1 MLTVMRRSYRP
12 ALIVRITLIFLL
24 GFVAIFIAMQTHFW
38 LVSIWI
44 ALLIILLIIE
54 LILFHE
60 RSAKA
65 LKNFLLSIKQDDL
78 SNIYTSD
85 EPDEYIREAYTTLQQ
100 KIIALRSSKEA
111 NHHFLSAL
119 VDHINIA
126 LISLDDQN
134 KIHLINNATKELFS
148 IPRIRDL
155 KPLEKIDKH
164 LAEAI
169 REVHSGES
177 QVMKIIRNGEMLNL
191 LMRTSEFHI
200 QNNYYKL
207 VSFQNIKTELEEKE
221 IESWQKL
228 VRVLTHEIMNSAIPI
243 TNLISVINE
252 LVLDE
257 KGKPRS
263 VKEMS
268 EQDSSDLKDCLMTI
282 ENRSKGLVNFVKAT
296 KSLTHIPTP
305 AFKTVYVSDLFSR
318 VHTLLKPKLMKNNIR
333 FETRILPRGLQIQID
348 FELIE
353 QVLINLMLNAIDAV
367 KGCADSNISL
377 LAFQKGD
384 FHTCIEIEDNGH
396 GIEESVMDQIFVPYF
411 TTKKHGSG
419 IGLSL
424 ARQIMGLHKGKIKV
438 SSIAGS
444 GTSVVLVF

>member
-1 MLTVMRRSYRP
+1 MKRSYRP

-24 GFVAIFIAMQTHFW
+24 GFIAIYIAMQTYFW
-38 LVSIWI
+38 LVSLWI
-44 ALLIILLIIE
+44 ALLVILLIIE
-54 LILFHE
+54 LIRFHE

-85 EPDEYIREAYTTLQQ
+85 EPDEQIREAYATLQQ
-100 KIIALRSSKEA
+100 KIISLRSSKEA

-119 VDHINIA
+119 VDHVNVA

-134 KIHLINNATKELFS
+134 RIHLINNAAKELFS

-164 LAEAI
+164 FAKAI

-177 QVMKIIRNGEMLNL
+177 RVLKIIRNGEMLNL
-191 LMRTSEFHI
+191 LMRASEFYI
-200 QNNYYKL
+200 QKNYYKL
-207 VSFQNIKTELEEKE
+207 VSFQNINSELEEKE

-252 LVLDE
+252 LILDE
-257 KGKPRS
+257 KGESRS
-263 VKEMS
+263 IKELN
-268 EQDSSDLKDCLMTI
+268 EQDSSDLKDCLVTI

-305 AFKTVYVSDLFSR
+305 VFKTVYVSDLFSR
-318 VHTLLKPKLMKNNIR
+318 IHTLLKPKLQKNNIR
-333 FETRILPRGLQIQID
+333 FETRIQPQRLQIQID

-367 KGCADSNISL
+367 KGSTEPGISL
-377 LAFQKGD
+377 LAYHKGN
-384 FHTCIEIEDNGH
+384 FHACIEIKDNGH

-438 SSIAGS
+438 SSIAGA

>member
-1 MLTVMRRSYRP
+1 MKRSYRP

-24 GFVAIFIAMQTHFW
+24 GFIALFVAMETHFW
-38 LVSIWI
+38 LVSLWI
-44 ALLIILLIIE
+44 ALLVILLIIE
-54 LILFHE
+54 LIRFHE

-78 SNIYTSD
+78 SNIYTSN
-85 EPDEYIREAYTTLQQ
+85 EPDEEIREAYTTLQQ
-100 KIIALRSSKEA
+100 KIISLRSSKEA
-111 NHHFLSAL
+111 NHLFLSAL
-119 VDHINIA
+119 IDHINVA

-134 KIHLINNATKELFS
+134 KIHLINNAAKELFS

-164 LAEAI
+164 FAEAI

-177 QVMKIIRNGEMLNL
+177 QVLKIVRNGEMLNL
-191 LMRTSEFHI
+191 LMRASEFHI

-207 VSFQNIKTELEEKE
+207 VSFQNIKSELEEKE

-243 TNLISVINE
+243 TNLISVISE

-257 KGKPRS
+257 KGKPGS
-263 VKEMS
+263 MKEMN
-268 EQDSSDLKDCLMTI
+268 EEDSSDLKDCLITI
-282 ENRSKGLVNFVKAT
+282 EKRSKGLVNFVKAT
-296 KSLTHIPTP
+296 KNLTHIPTP
-305 AFKTVYVSDLFSR
+305 VFKTVYVSDLFSR
-318 VHTLLKPKLMKNNIR
+318 VHTLLKPKLKKNSIR
-333 FETRILPRGLQIQID
+333 FETRILPHGLQIDID

-367 KGCADSNISL
+367 KGSADPDISL
-377 LAFQKGD
+377 LAYKQGD
-384 FHTCIEIEDNGH
+384 FYPCIEVKDNGH
-396 GIEESVMDQIFVPYF
+396 GIEESVMDQIFIPYF
-411 TTKKHGSG
+411 TTKEHGSG

-438 SSIAGS
+438 SSIAGA

>member
-1 MLTVMRRSYRP
+1 MKRSYRP
-12 ALIVRITLIFLL
+12 ALIFRIILIFLL
-24 GFVAIFIAMQTHFW
+24 GFIALFIAMQTHFW
-38 LVSIWI
+38 LVSLWI
-44 ALLIILLIIE
+44 ALLVILLIIE
-54 LILFHE
+54 LIRFHE

-85 EPDEYIREAYTTLQQ
+85 EPDEQIREAYTTLQQ
-100 KIIALRSSKEA
+100 KIISLRSSKEA

-119 VDHINIA
+119 VDHVNVS
-126 LISLDDQN
+126 LISLDDHN
-134 KIHLINNATKELFS
+134 RIHLINNAAKELFS

-164 LAEAI
+164 FAKAI

-177 QVMKIIRNGEMLNL
+177 RVLKIIRNGEMLNL
-191 LMRTSEFHI
+191 LMRASEFYI
-200 QNNYYKL
+200 QKNYYKL
-207 VSFQNIKTELEEKE
+207 VSFQNINSELEEKE

-257 KGKPRS
+257 KGEPMS
-263 VKEMS
+263 IKELN

-305 AFKTVYVSDLFSR
+305 VFKTVYVSDLFSR
-318 VHTLLKPKLMKNNIR
+318 IHTLLKPKLKKNSIR
-333 FETRILPRGLQIQID
+333 FETRIQPQRLQIQVD
-348 FELIE
+348 LELIE

-367 KGCADSNISL
+367 KDSNDPGISL
-377 LAFQKGD
+377 LAYQNGD
-384 FHTCIEIEDNGH
+384 VHACIEIKDNGH
-396 GIEESVMDQIFVPYF
+396 GIEELVMDQIFVPYF

-438 SSIAGS
+438 SSALGV